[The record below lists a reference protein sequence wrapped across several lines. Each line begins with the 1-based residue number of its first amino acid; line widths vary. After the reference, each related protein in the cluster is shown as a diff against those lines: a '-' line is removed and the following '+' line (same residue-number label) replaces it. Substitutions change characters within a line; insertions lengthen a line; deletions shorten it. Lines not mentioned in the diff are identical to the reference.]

1 MAGRRAVVGPLSATG
16 SQVAELSMPLPSSI
30 EIYPCISGSHTIPQA
45 LAPCTPC
52 CQGTRIFLIARAA
65 YSFLQ
70 HSSPFK
76 QPAPFPQMTQ
86 EINRTGSSTL
96 EIIKHPHWPSE
107 DSAFKASATAVY
119 AF

>member
-70 HSSPFK
+70 H
-76 QPAPFPQMTQ
+76 
-86 EINRTGSSTL
+86 R
-96 EIIKHPHWPSE
+96 
-107 DSAFKASATAVY
+107 Y
-119 AF
+119 AFPATKKTDFFSHASNIAPPSSSQLRSLR